1 MTNYHAP
8 FAVAIALLVL
18 PSITREAG
26 AQGRSGVEEIR
37 TETARAEARLTMP
50 MLRKLLPAQK
60 QGQAAAKVS
69 CDMAL
74 ADSLGYRGFLDACP
88 PLASAYTSAGFSKD
102 EVLSA
107 LAALATA
114 YLHVGAEMA
123 AKDGLRKAPEPLP
136 PGVRRD
142 NVDLVRAN
150 FEELTELQ

>member
-1 MTNYHAP
+1 MRSHPA
-8 FAVAIALLVL
+8 ALAIAIALLAL
-18 PSITREAG
+18 PSVTREAG
-26 AQGRSGVEEIR
+26 AQSRSGVEEIR
-37 TETARAEARLTMP
+37 AETARAEGRLTMS
-50 MLRKLLPAQK
+50 MLRALLPAQK
-60 QGQAAAKVS
+60 QGQAAARAS
-69 CDMAL
+69 CDMAIL
-74 ADSLGYRGFLDACP
+74 DSLGYRAFLDACP

-123 AKDGLRKAPEPLP
+123 AKDGLRKAPEPPP